1 MACKPAVP
9 DFISDTATTE
19 SDRRRALRD
28 ALGGDWRNQQMCRI
42 ERNEPATHQRRGWA
56 GWQDTELPE
65 RALAGGGNGLAAA
78 APLGL
83 AATSPPGRVAKKKT
97 SKKAGKKK
105 KKNG

>member
-1 MACKPAVP
+1 MACEPAVP
-9 DFISDTATTE
+9 DFISDTATSE
-19 SDRRRALRD
+19 AARREALRRALARQ
-28 ALGGDWRNQQMCRI
+28 WRNQKICRV

-56 GWQDTELPE
+56 GWQDPELPDTG
-65 RALAGGGNGLAAA
+65 LAGGGIGLAPT

-83 AATSPPGRVAKKKT
+83 APTLPSRRVIKKKT